1 MRLPWRIWVSSMIG
15 AAVEHLPVLLDE
27 VLKALQVR
35 QEGVYVDCTLGLGGH
50 SEQILSRLGGTGQL
64 IALDWDDEALEE
76 ASDRLSGRH
85 KNLQLLHESFKN
97 LPQVLDGLQ
106 IRALDGCLLDLGVS
120 SLQLDSPQRGFSFR
134 REGPLDMRMDRRS
147 ETTAADL
154 IDRLSEEELSDLF
167 RRYGEEKAARRIAAA
182 VVERRNT
189 SPIYTTTDLAQIV
202 EEVKGPGRGRIH
214 PATQVFQALRIEV
227 NSELAELENVLQ
239 AVISLLGPGGRLV
252 VISFH
257 SLEDR
262 IIKNAFRKAAGRCV
276 CFLPQELCNCPRI
289 AEVRILTRKPVTP
302 SAREV
307 LENPRARSAKL
318 RAVEKEG

>member
-1 MRLPWRIWVSSMIG
+1 MIG

-85 KNLQLLHESFKN
+85 KNLQLLHESFRN

-134 REGPLDMRMDRRS
+134 REGPLDMRMDHRS

-189 SPIYTTTDLAQIV
+189 SPIHTTTDTSQY
-202 EEVKGPGRGRIH
+202 
-214 PATQVFQALRIEV
+214 
-227 NSELAELENVLQ
+227 
-239 AVISLLGPGGRLV
+239 ISLGNSFLIDSENRLFVTMAHQFDWPGEMTTKIWISNKWYLV
-252 VISFH
+252 KVKEKWINWDADIAIVQ
-257 SLEDR
+257 LITDKN
-262 IIKNAFRKAAGRCV
+262 IK
-276 CFLPQELCNCPRI
+276 L
-289 AEVRILTRKPVTP
+289 
-302 SAREV
+302 
-307 LENPRARSAKL
+307 PRA
-318 RAVEKEG
+318 G